1 MAEFTYVAMNE
12 AGKRVKGN
20 VLAENE
26 TLALEKL
33 RLQDL
38 YPTKLVP
45 ANIFNKE
52 IDISIGKVATSRDLS
67 VFCRQFVSMLSAGIT
82 IVTALEMLADQTEN
96 KHLARALRKVQEDIM
111 QGETLADAMRKHK
124 KIFPELMINMVTA
137 GEAAGKLDVTFSRMA
152 DHFEKAEKTEGM
164 MKKAAIYPVMVAV
177 VAIVVVVIMLIK
189 VVPAYADMFASM
201 DVEMPGITLA
211 VMNASDFMTHY
222 WYVLLAIIV
231 MVVAVGKAYKNTEDG
246 KLAAGRMAISV
257 PLFGKLKIKTISSL
271 TARTLSTLIYSGMP
285 LVDGL
290 RLTARTVGNELYKR
304 ALEQAVVDVREGM
317 TLSSSLKKSGL
328 YPPMVSHMIGIGE
341 ETGELEDMLTK
352 LADYYDTEVEM
363 TTQTVMAALEPMII
377 LIMAALV
384 GIIIAACMAPMI
396 SMYSNMGNL

>member
-111 QGETLADAMRKHK
+111 QGETLADAMGNHK

-257 PLFGKLKIKTISSL
+257 PLFGKLNVKTISSL

-304 ALEQAVVDVREGM
+304 ALNQAVVDVREGM

-384 GIIIAACMAPMI
+384 GIVIAACMAPMI

>member
-363 TTQTVMAALEPMII
+363 TTQTVMAALESMII

>member
-189 VVPAYADMFASM
+189 VVPAYADMFAAM

-317 TLSSSLKKSGL
+317 TLSSSLKKSSL

-384 GIIIAACMAPMI
+384 GIVIAACMAPMI
-396 SMYSNMGNL
+396 SLYSNMGNL

>member
-317 TLSSSLKKSGL
+317 TLSSSLKKSSL

-384 GIIIAACMAPMI
+384 GIVIAACMAPMI

>member
-177 VAIVVVVIMLIK
+177 VALMVVVIMLIK
-189 VVPAYADMFASM
+189 VVPSYADMFASM

-384 GIIIAACMAPMI
+384 GIVIAACMAPMI

>member
-290 RLTARTVGNELYKR
+290 RLTVRTVGNELYKR

-384 GIIIAACMAPMI
+384 GIVIAACMAPMI

>member
-67 VFCRQFVSMLSAGIT
+67 VFCRQLVSMLSAGIT

-384 GIIIAACMAPMI
+384 GIVIAACMAPMI

>member
-222 WYVLLAIIV
+222 WYVLLALIV

-363 TTQTVMAALEPMII
+363 TTQTVMTALEPMII

-384 GIIIAACMAPMI
+384 GIVIAACMAPMI

>member
-82 IVTALEMLADQTEN
+82 IVTAMEMLADQTEN

-317 TLSSSLKKSGL
+317 TLSSSLKKSSL

-384 GIIIAACMAPMI
+384 GIVIAACMAPMI

>member
-1 MAEFTYVAMNE
+1 
-12 AGKRVKGN
+12 
-20 VLAENE
+20 
-26 TLALEKL
+26 
-33 RLQDL
+33 
-38 YPTKLVP
+38 
-45 ANIFNKE
+45 
-52 IDISIGKVATSRDLS
+52 
-67 VFCRQFVSMLSAGIT
+67 
-82 IVTALEMLADQTEN
+82 
-96 KHLARALRKVQEDIM
+96 M

-396 SMYSNMGNL
+396 SLYSNMGNL

>member
-396 SMYSNMGNL
+396 SLYSNMGNL

>member
-1 MAEFTYVAMNE
+1 M
-12 AGKRVKGN
+12 
-20 VLAENE
+20 AENE

-384 GIIIAACMAPMI
+384 GIVIAACMAPMI
-396 SMYSNMGNL
+396 SMYSNMGNR

>member
-304 ALEQAVVDVREGM
+304 ALEQAVVDVRDGM

-396 SMYSNMGNL
+396 SLYSNMGNL

>member
-124 KIFPELMINMVTA
+124 KFFPELMINMVTA

-189 VVPAYADMFASM
+189 VVPAYADMFAAM

-384 GIIIAACMAPMI
+384 GIVIAACMAPMI

>member
-177 VAIVVVVIMLIK
+177 VAIVVGVIMLIK

-211 VMNASDFMTHY
+211 VMKASDFMTHY

-231 MVVAVGKAYKNTEDG
+231 LVVMGSKAYKNTEDG

-290 RLTARTVGNELYKR
+290 RLTARTVGNDLYKR

-384 GIIIAACMAPMI
+384 GIVIAACMAPMI

>member
-177 VAIVVVVIMLIK
+177 VAIMVVVIMLIK

-384 GIIIAACMAPMI
+384 GIVIAACMAPMI

>member
-96 KHLARALRKVQEDIM
+96 KHFARALRKVQEDIM

-177 VAIVVVVIMLIK
+177 VALVVVVIMLIK

-384 GIIIAACMAPMI
+384 GIVIAACMAPMI

>member
-177 VAIVVVVIMLIK
+177 VALVVVVIMLIK
-189 VVPAYADMFASM
+189 VVPSYADMFASM

-396 SMYSNMGNL
+396 SLYSNMGNL

>member
-222 WYVLLAIIV
+222 WYVLLALIV

-384 GIIIAACMAPMI
+384 GIVIAACMAPMI

>member
-177 VAIVVVVIMLIK
+177 VALVVVVIMLIK
-189 VVPAYADMFASM
+189 VVPSYADMFASM

-211 VMNASDFMTHY
+211 VMKASDFMTHY

-231 MVVAVGKAYKNTEDG
+231 LVVMGSKAYKNTEDG
-246 KLAAGRMAISV
+246 KMAAGRMAISI
-257 PLFGKLKIKTISSL
+257 PLFGKLNVKTISSL

-285 LVDGL
+285 LVDAL
-290 RLTARTVGNELYKR
+290 RLTGRAVGNELYKK
-304 ALEQAVVDVREGM
+304 ALNQAVVDVREGM

-396 SMYSNMGNL
+396 SLYSNMGNL

>member
-152 DHFEKAEKTEGM
+152 DHFEK
-164 MKKAAIYPVMVAV
+164 
-177 VAIVVVVIMLIK
+177 
-189 VVPAYADMFASM
+189 D
-201 DVEMPGITLA
+201 
-211 VMNASDFMTHY
+211 N
-222 WYVLLAIIV
+222 
-231 MVVAVGKAYKNTEDG
+231 
-246 KLAAGRMAISV
+246 RM
-257 PLFGKLKIKTISSL
+257 
-271 TARTLSTLIYSGMP
+271 Y
-285 LVDGL
+285 
-290 RLTARTVGNELYKR
+290 
-304 ALEQAVVDVREGM
+304 
-317 TLSSSLKKSGL
+317 
-328 YPPMVSHMIGIGE
+328 
-341 ETGELEDMLTK
+341 
-352 LADYYDTEVEM
+352 
-363 TTQTVMAALEPMII
+363 
-377 LIMAALV
+377 
-384 GIIIAACMAPMI
+384 
-396 SMYSNMGNL
+396 

>member
-396 SMYSNMGNL
+396 SLYSNMGSL

>member
-1 MAEFTYVAMNE
+1 MNL
-12 AGKRVKGN
+12 KNILFGN
-20 VLAENE
+20 G
-26 TLALEKL
+26 
-33 RLQDL
+33 D
-38 YPTKLVP
+38 
-45 ANIFNKE
+45 
-52 IDISIGKVATSRDLS
+52 
-67 VFCRQFVSMLSAGIT
+67 
-82 IVTALEMLADQTEN
+82 
-96 KHLARALRKVQEDIM
+96 
-111 QGETLADAMRKHK
+111 
-124 KIFPELMINMVTA
+124 
-137 GEAAGKLDVTFSRMA
+137 
-152 DHFEKAEKTEGM
+152 
-164 MKKAAIYPVMVAV
+164 
-177 VAIVVVVIMLIK
+177 
-189 VVPAYADMFASM
+189 
-201 DVEMPGITLA
+201 
-211 VMNASDFMTHY
+211 
-222 WYVLLAIIV
+222 
-231 MVVAVGKAYKNTEDG
+231 KNTEDG

-396 SMYSNMGNL
+396 SLYSNMGNL

>member
-384 GIIIAACMAPMI
+384 GIVIAACMAPMI